1 MQVITRLVTRGASR
15 HVIDLARS
23 LDPTVFDVEIAA
35 GQSEAYERSVWD
47 DAAATGLRCH
57 RVEHLQREISPWAD
71 VRAFHELSEIMRRGQ
86 YDIVHTHISKSGLLG
101 RYAARRI
108 GVPVIAH
115 TYHGMATEITGP
127 GVRPAILRR
136 CERACARFTDAK
148 ISISERIAE
157 QVAEAGISDADKIHV
172 IHNGIDLTHFC
183 PGTGTGTGTG
193 RPETLPPGPVVGTV
207 GSLTP
212 EKSTIDLVRAVAKLA
227 PQIDDLQICI
237 VGDGALRQDLEQQA
251 QRLGIAGQ
259 TLFTGAVD
267 DVRPWLAAFDVFVL
281 PSRSEGLPGALMEA
295 MAMGCPV
302 VAADVGGVSEVVGDA
317 GILVAAGDVDG
328 IAGHIRRLLSDS
340 EDSKGLAA
348 RGQVQVQKF
357 SLALMAT
364 KTGAL
369 YEELYARRRSAVVG
383 QSSTV
388 VGKILTE

>member
-1 MQVITRLVTRGASR
+1 
-15 HVIDLARS
+15 VIDLARS
-23 LDPTVFDVEIAA
+23 LDPTIFEVEIAA

-57 RVEHLQREISPWAD
+57 RVEHLQRKISPWAD
-71 VRAFHELSEIMRRGQ
+71 LRAFRELSGFIRRGQ

-108 GVPVIAH
+108 GVPAIAH
-115 TYHGMATEITGP
+115 TYHGMASEITGP
-127 GVRPAILRR
+127 GLRPAILRR

-157 QVAEAGISDADKIHV
+157 QVAEAGICDGDKIHV
-172 IHNGIDLTHFC
+172 IHNGIDLTHFSS
-183 PGTGTGTGTG
+183 GSDIA
-193 RPETLPPGPVVGTV
+193 RPDALPPGPVVGTV

-212 EKSTIDLVRAVAKLA
+212 EKSTIDLLRAVARLA

-251 QRLGIAGQ
+251 QVLGIADR

-317 GILVAAGDVDG
+317 GILVEAGDVDG
-328 IAGHIRRLLSDS
+328 IADHVRRLLSDATES
-340 EDSKGLAA
+340 ERLAA
-348 RGQVQVQKF
+348 SGRGQVQKF
-357 SLALMAT
+357 SLIEMAA

-369 YEELYARRRSAVVG
+369 YEELYARR
-383 QSSTV
+383 SSTV
-388 VGKILTE
+388 PGQISTE